1 MQATCPPALT
11 LHVTCPL
18 CTAPSMASTVAYFM
32 SIITKRGSQRDPL
45 YPQIEDIG
53 DPFVLDYRQ
62 NQRVANRIMQQSFIV
77 CMQAHSRLWEQ
88 FFGNSLKAMRKI
100 LIRPILKVMETSL
113 NSPDMWV
120 RKPDCLLSPY
130 IWHKLK
136 QKGNKA
142 CLTSVGKQ
150 GT

>member
-1 MQATCPPALT
+1 MVGNPHMQATCPPAMT

-18 CTAPSMASTVAYFM
+18 CTAPSMASTMAYFM
-32 SIITKRGSQRDPL
+32 FLIIKRGRQRDPL
-45 YPQIEDIG
+45 HPQI
-53 DPFVLDYRQ
+53 LDYRQ